1 MVWTLPEPMLAEPVN
16 NPALPQGFAAEPK
29 WDGYRAL
36 LARYADGRV
45 VIRSRRGTD
54 MTAAFP
60 EITRAAAS
68 LPAGVEFAMDGE
80 LIVWEGG
87 RVAFERLQGRL
98 NRTAAGAAGMAA
110 QWPAHYVA
118 FDLLRLNG
126 TDPDLAAQPYTARR
140 AALEELFTDQAL
152 APPWTLCPSTTD
164 PTTAAE
170 WLEWSAVGM
179 EGLVLKNLRGTY
191 RPATRAWRKYRV
203 AHTTDAIIGAVSR
216 SLTDPAT
223 VLLGR
228 YDPTGR
234 LRYTGRSTVL
244 PRPLATTLPA
254 RLSPAGE
261 EHPWMGRTF
270 SATWGA
276 KAALTVVLVLPELV
290 VEVRADVSR
299 DSADRWRHPV
309 KPVRLRDDL
318 APADVPLFGDDTTT
332 SLT

>member
-1 MVWTLPEPMLAEPVN
+1 M
-16 NPALPQGFAAEPK
+16 
-29 WDGYRAL
+29 
-36 LARYADGRV
+36 
-45 VIRSRRGTD
+45 
-54 MTAAFP
+54 
-60 EITRAAAS
+60 
-68 LPAGVEFAMDGE
+68 
-80 LIVWEGG
+80 
-87 RVAFERLQGRL
+87 
-98 NRTAAGAAGMAA
+98 NRTTAGAASMAA

-126 TDPDLAAQPYTARR
+126 TDPDLTAQPYTARR
-140 AALEELFTDQAL
+140 AALEQLFTDHAL
-152 APPWTLCPSTTD
+152 PPPWTLCPSTTD
-164 PTTAAE
+164 PATATE
-170 WLEWSAVGM
+170 WLEWSTVGM

-191 RPATRAWRKYRV
+191 RPAARAWRKYRA

-254 RLSPAGE
+254 RLRPAGE
-261 EHPWMGRTF
+261 EHPWKGQTF
-270 SATWGA
+270 SAAWGT
-276 KAALTVVLVLPELV
+276 KTALTVVLVVPELV

-299 DSADRWRHPV
+299 DSAGRWRHPV
-309 KPVRLRDDL
+309 KLVRLRDDL

-332 SLT
+332 SLA